1 MTEDDSAMGI
11 SRCAAVA
18 VVTTARERT
27 RAKRL
32 DAGFTICD
40 SSIKRRQTVTS
51 RNGLD
56 ARPPRAPLSVAAG
69 ESGAVGA
76 PHPAFGRPLPAQAVR
91 GALAANMPSA
101 LLPAC
106 GEKVPRSGG

>member
-27 RAKRL
+27 RAKRP

-40 SSIKRRQTVTS
+40 NSIKRRRTLTF

-56 ARPPRAPLSVAAG
+56 ARPPRAPMTRSLSVAAG

-76 PHPAFGRPLPAQAVR
+76 PHPAFGHPLPADAGR
-91 GALAANMPSA
+91 GALATSMPSA
-101 LLPAC
+101 FSPLA
-106 GEKVPRSGG
+106 GRR